1 MKIFVTGASGL
12 VGKSLIRLLV
22 RENHEVL
29 GLVRNDQDAE
39 DLRVLKVTPIKGD
52 LRTIKE
58 YNEILNEV
66 DVVVHSGAV
75 VRFVGK
81 FDEFFQ
87 INVNGTKKLL
97 DSSIAAGVRRF
108 IYISAAAVALDGN
121 PLHNIKEDYQPQNR
135 IRSNYLTSKVL
146 AEKELL
152 KRKDKIQIIILR
164 PPVIWGP
171 GMRIME
177 EFRTTIEKIGFPM
190 IGDPDHHLATC
201 HVDNL
206 NAAIIR
212 SVNNENARGIY
223 HISDQEKVKV
233 RIFMHDLIKGYG
245 MKMGNMRLPKKMA
258 MFMAGMMEFIWSTF
272 NLKGNPPMSTL
283 VVHLMG
289 TEFTIND
296 DKARKELGYHD
307 VTTVSEGL
315 DRLQRN

>member
-1 MKIFVTGASGL
+1 MSIFVTGASGL
-12 VGKSLIRLLV
+12 VGKSLIKLLIK
-22 RENHEVL
+22 ENYEVL

-39 DLRVLKVTPIKGD
+39 ALKTLKATPIKGD
-52 LRTIKE
+52 LRTIKD
-58 YNEILNEV
+58 YNEILKNV
-66 DVVVHSGAV
+66 DIVVHSGAL

-87 INVNGTKKLL
+87 INVKGTEKLL
-97 DSSIAAGVRRF
+97 DSSIDAGVKKF
-108 IYISAAAVALDGN
+108 IYISAAAVAMDGN
-121 PLHNIKEDYQPQNR
+121 PLNDITEDYQPQNR
-135 IRSNYLTSKVL
+135 IKSNYLASKLL

-177 EFRTTIEKIGFPM
+177 EFRSTIEKIGFPT

-206 NAAIIR
+206 NTAINR
-212 SVNNENARGIY
+212 SIKNDHARGIY
-223 HISDQEKVKV
+223 LVSDQEKVKV
-233 RIFMHDLIKGYG
+233 RIFMRDLIEGYG

-258 MFMAGMMEFIWSTF
+258 IIMGGMMEFIWNTF
-272 NLKGNPPMSTL
+272 DLKGNPPISTIIA
-283 VVHLMG
+283 HIMG

-296 DKARKELGYHD
+296 SKARKELGYQD
-307 VTTVSEGL
+307 IISVSEGL
-315 DRLQRN
+315 QQL